1 MSNNCSY
8 LYDVN
13 SVPAARESETRIA
26 KHKIEDE
33 FGVSNQIA
41 ILVPKGDYESEK
53 KVLKEFETLDYV
65 NTVTGLANV
74 SINDDYVLTDKIAP
88 VHFLN

>member
-1 MSNNCSY
+1 MN
-8 LYDVN
+8 L
-13 SVPAARESETRIA
+13 R
-26 KHKIEDE
+26 
-33 FGVSNQIA
+33 
-41 ILVPKGDYESEK
+41 K